1 MQGAARTG
9 AERTGSYVSTGSA
22 AATPQMAVHGQAPR
36 AMNKLIEKANVLVEA
51 LPYIRAFAGK
61 TLVIKYGG
69 KAQVDDALKAG
80 FAEDVV
86 LMKYIGLNPVIVHGG
101 GPQISDMMK
110 RLGKEPR
117 FVDGVRVTDRE
128 TMKIV
133 EMVLGGVINKEIVE
147 LISRHGG
154 RAVGVSGK
162 DGGLITA
169 KRAKASGGKRVDLG
183 QVGDVDTIDPQILV
197 DLTSNRY
204 IPVIAPI
211 GVDRDGA
218 TYNINADLVAGAVA
232 RAVKAEK
239 LVVLTDVAGILDAK
253 GSLVPTLA
261 RKDIQRLIKS
271 GTITSG
277 MLPKV
282 QACLTAVEGGVAKA
296 HIIDGR
302 VPHALLLEIFT
313 KEGIGTEIIA

>member
-1 MQGAARTG
+1 MK
-9 AERTGSYVSTGSA
+9 
-22 AATPQMAVHGQAPR
+22 P
-36 AMNKLIEKANVLVEA
+36 LIEKATTLVEA
-51 LPYIRAFAGK
+51 LPYLRAFAGK
-61 TLVIKYGG
+61 TIVIKYGG
-69 KAQVDDALKAG
+69 HAQVDEALKAG

-86 LMKYIGLNPVIVHGG
+86 LMKYIGVNPVVVHGG
-101 GPQISDMMK
+101 GPQITDMMA
-110 RLGKEPR
+110 RLGKKPT

-128 TMKIV
+128 TMEVV

-154 RAVGVSGK
+154 RAVGLSGK
-162 DGGLITA
+162 DGRLITA
-169 KRAKASGGKRVDLG
+169 KPLKPSGPKRVDLG
-183 QVGDVDTIDPQILV
+183 QVGEVESVDPQLLI

-211 GVDRDGA
+211 GVDRDGR

-232 RAVKAEK
+232 RALKAEK
-239 LVVLTDVAGILDAK
+239 LLVLTDVAGILDAK
-253 GSLVPTLA
+253 RALIPTLS
-261 RKDIQRLIKS
+261 RKEIQRLIKA

-302 VPHALLLEIFT
+302 VLHALLLEIFT

>member
-1 MQGAARTG
+1 MKR
-9 AERTGSYVSTGSA
+9 
-22 AATPQMAVHGQAPR
+22 
-36 AMNKLIEKANVLVEA
+36 LIEKAKTLVEA
-51 LPYIRAFAGK
+51 LPYLRAFADK
-61 TLVIKYGG
+61 TVVIKYGG
-69 KAQVDDALKAG
+69 NAQVDEALKDG

-86 LMKYIGLNPVIVHGG
+86 LMKYIGVNPVVVHGG

-110 RLGKEPR
+110 RLGKEPK

-128 TMKIV
+128 TMDIV

-154 RAVGVSGK
+154 RAVGLSGK
-162 DGGLITA
+162 DCRLIAA
-169 KRAKASGGKRVDLG
+169 KPLKPAGTKRVDLG
-183 QVGDVDTIDPQILV
+183 QVGDVESIDPQLLS

-211 GVDRDGA
+211 GVDREGR

-232 RAVKAEK
+232 RAIKAEK
-239 LVVLTDVAGILDAK
+239 LLVLTDVAGIKDAK
-253 GSLVPTLA
+253 GALIPTLS
-261 RKDIQRLIKS
+261 RKEIQRLIKA

>member
-1 MQGAARTG
+1 MKR
-9 AERTGSYVSTGSA
+9 
-22 AATPQMAVHGQAPR
+22 
-36 AMNKLIEKANVLVEA
+36 LIEKATTLVEA

-61 TLVIKYGG
+61 TVVIKYGG
-69 KAQVDDALKAG
+69 NAQIDDALKAG

-86 LMKYIGLNPVIVHGG
+86 LMKYIGVNPVVVHGG
-101 GPQISDMMK
+101 GPQISEMMK

-128 TMKIV
+128 TMEIV

-154 RAVGVSGK
+154 RAVGLSGK
-162 DGGLITA
+162 DGRLITA
-169 KRAKASGGKRVDLG
+169 KPLKPTGAKRVDLG
-183 QVGDVDTIDPQILV
+183 QVGDVESIDPQLLNG
-197 DLTSNRY
+197 LTSNRY

-211 GVDRDGA
+211 GVDRKGR
-218 TYNINADLVAGAVA
+218 TYNINADLVASAVA
-232 RAVKAEK
+232 RALKAEK
-239 LVVLTDVAGILDAK
+239 LLVLTDVTGIKDAK
-253 GSLVPTLA
+253 GRLIPTLS
-261 RKDIQRLIKS
+261 RKEIQRLIKA

>member
-1 MQGAARTG
+1 
-9 AERTGSYVSTGSA
+9 
-22 AATPQMAVHGQAPR
+22 
-36 AMNKLIEKANVLVEA
+36 MNRLIEKANILIEA

-61 TLVIKYGG
+61 TVVIKYGG
-69 KAQVDDALKAG
+69 HAQIDDALKAG
-80 FAEDVV
+80 FGEDVV

-128 TMKIV
+128 TMDIV
-133 EMVLGGVINKEIVE
+133 EMVLGGVINKEIVG
-147 LISRHGG
+147 LIARHGG

-162 DGGLITA
+162 DGRLITA
-169 KRAKASGGKRVDLG
+169 KPLKTAGRKRANLGYVGEVETVDAR
-183 QVGDVDTIDPQILV
+183 ILV
-197 DLTSNRY
+197 DLASNHY
-204 IPVIAPI
+204 IPVIAPM
-211 GVDRDGA
+211 GVGRDGA

-232 RAVKAEK
+232 RAVHAEK
-239 LVVLTDVAGILDAK
+239 LVVLTDVAGILDA
-253 GSLVPTLA
+253 SRTLLPTLS
-261 RKDIQRLIKS
+261 RKDIQRLVKN
-271 GTITSG
+271 GTITAG

>member
-1 MQGAARTG
+1 
-9 AERTGSYVSTGSA
+9 
-22 AATPQMAVHGQAPR
+22 
-36 AMNKLIEKANVLVEA
+36 MNRLIEKANILIEA

-69 KAQVDDALKAG
+69 HAQLDEVLKAG

-117 FVDGVRVTDRE
+117 FVNGVRVTDKG
-128 TMKIV
+128 TMEIV

-162 DGGLITA
+162 DGRLITA
-169 KRAKASGGKRVDLG
+169 KPVKATGRKRVDLG
-183 QVGDVDTIDPQILV
+183 QVGDVDSIDPQILV

-204 IPVIAPI
+204 IPVIAPV
-211 GVDRDGA
+211 GVGRDGR

-232 RAVKAEK
+232 RAVRAEK
-239 LVVLTDVAGILDAK
+239 LVMLTDVAGILNAK
-253 GSLVPTLA
+253 GALIPTLS

>member
-1 MQGAARTG
+1 MKR
-9 AERTGSYVSTGSA
+9 
-22 AATPQMAVHGQAPR
+22 
-36 AMNKLIEKANVLVEA
+36 LIEKATTLVEA
-51 LPYIRAFAGK
+51 LPYLRAFAGK
-61 TLVIKYGG
+61 TVVIKYGG
-69 KAQVDDALKAG
+69 NAQSDDALKAG

-86 LMKYIGLNPVIVHGG
+86 LMKYIGVNPVVVHGG

-128 TMKIV
+128 TMEIV

-154 RAVGVSGK
+154 RAVGLSGK
-162 DGGLITA
+162 DGRLITA
-169 KRAKASGGKRVDLG
+169 KPLKPAGAKRVDLG
-183 QVGDVDTIDPQILV
+183 QVGDVESIDPQLLNG
-197 DLTSNRY
+197 LTSNRY

-211 GVDRDGA
+211 GVDRKGR
-218 TYNINADLVAGAVA
+218 TYNINADLVAGAVS
-232 RAVKAEK
+232 RALKAEK
-239 LVVLTDVAGILDAK
+239 LLVLTDVTGIKDAK
-253 GSLVPTLA
+253 GRLIPTLS
-261 RKDIQRLIKS
+261 RKEIQRLIKT

>member
-1 MQGAARTG
+1 
-9 AERTGSYVSTGSA
+9 
-22 AATPQMAVHGQAPR
+22 
-36 AMNKLIEKANVLVEA
+36 MNRLIEKANILIEA

-69 KAQVDDALKAG
+69 HAQIDEVFKAG

-117 FVDGVRVTDRE
+117 FVDGVRVTDKE
-128 TMKIV
+128 TMEIV

-162 DGGLITA
+162 DGRLITA
-169 KRAKASGGKRVDLG
+169 KRVKASGGKRVDLG
-183 QVGDVDTIDPQILV
+183 QVGDVEAIDPQMLV

>member
-1 MQGAARTG
+1 MR
-9 AERTGSYVSTGSA
+9 
-22 AATPQMAVHGQAPR
+22 P
-36 AMNKLIEKANVLVEA
+36 LIEKANTLVEA
-51 LPYIRAFAGK
+51 LPYLRAFAGK
-61 TLVIKYGG
+61 TIVIKYGG
-69 KAQVDDALKAG
+69 HAQADEALKAG

-86 LMKYIGLNPVIVHGG
+86 LMKYIGVNPVVVHGG
-101 GPQISDMMK
+101 GPQITDMMA
-110 RLGKEPR
+110 RLGKKPT

-128 TMKIV
+128 TMEIV

-154 RAVGVSGK
+154 RAVGLSGK
-162 DGGLITA
+162 DGRLITA
-169 KRAKASGGKRVDLG
+169 KPLKPSGPKRVDLG
-183 QVGDVDTIDPQILV
+183 QVGEVESVDPQLLI

-204 IPVIAPI
+204 IPVIAPV
-211 GVDRDGA
+211 GVDRDGR

-232 RAVKAEK
+232 RALQAEK
-239 LVVLTDVAGILDAK
+239 LLVLTDVAGILDAK
-253 GSLVPTLA
+253 RALIPTLS
-261 RKDIQRLIKS
+261 RKEIQRLIKT

-313 KEGIGTEIIA
+313 KEGIGTEIIS

>member
-1 MQGAARTG
+1 MK
-9 AERTGSYVSTGSA
+9 
-22 AATPQMAVHGQAPR
+22 P
-36 AMNKLIEKANVLVEA
+36 LIEKATTLVEA
-51 LPYIRAFAGK
+51 LPYLRAFAGK
-61 TLVIKYGG
+61 TIVIKYGG
-69 KAQVDDALKAG
+69 HAQVDEALKAG

-86 LMKYIGLNPVIVHGG
+86 LMKYIGVNPVVVHGG
-101 GPQISDMMK
+101 GPQITDMMA
-110 RLGKEPR
+110 RLGKKPT

-128 TMKIV
+128 TMEIV

-154 RAVGVSGK
+154 RAVGLSGK
-162 DGGLITA
+162 DGRLITA
-169 KRAKASGGKRVDLG
+169 KPLKSTGPKRVDLG
-183 QVGDVDTIDPQILV
+183 QVGEVESVDPQLLI

-204 IPVIAPI
+204 IPVIAPV
-211 GVDRDGA
+211 GVDRDGR

-232 RAVKAEK
+232 RALKAEK
-239 LVVLTDVAGILDAK
+239 LLVLTDVAGILDAK
-253 GSLVPTLA
+253 RALIPTLS
-261 RKDIQRLIKS
+261 RKEIQRLIKA

>member
-1 MQGAARTG
+1 MKR
-9 AERTGSYVSTGSA
+9 
-22 AATPQMAVHGQAPR
+22 
-36 AMNKLIEKANVLVEA
+36 LIEKANTLVEA
-51 LPYIRAFAGK
+51 LPYLRAFAGK
-61 TLVIKYGG
+61 TVVIKYGG
-69 KAQVDDALKAG
+69 NAQIDDALKAG

-86 LMKYIGLNPVIVHGG
+86 LMKYIGVNPVVVHGG

-128 TMKIV
+128 TMEIV

-154 RAVGVSGK
+154 RAVGLSGK
-162 DGGLITA
+162 DGRLITA
-169 KRAKASGGKRVDLG
+169 KPLKPAGAKRVDLG
-183 QVGDVDTIDPQILV
+183 QVGDVESIDPQLLNG
-197 DLTSNRY
+197 LTSNRY

-211 GVDRDGA
+211 GVDRKGR
-218 TYNINADLVAGAVA
+218 TYNINADLVAGAVS
-232 RAVKAEK
+232 RALKAEK
-239 LVVLTDVAGILDAK
+239 LLVLTDVTGIKDAK
-253 GSLVPTLA
+253 GRLIPTLS
-261 RKDIQRLIKS
+261 RKEIQRLIKA

>member
-1 MQGAARTG
+1 M
-9 AERTGSYVSTGSA
+9 
-22 AATPQMAVHGQAPR
+22 
-36 AMNKLIEKANVLVEA
+36 KKIIEKANTLVEA
-51 LPYIRAFAGK
+51 LPYLRAFAGK
-61 TLVIKYGG
+61 TVVIKYGG
-69 KAQVDDALKAG
+69 NAQIDEALKDG

-86 LMKYIGLNPVIVHGG
+86 LMKYIGVNPVVVHGG

-110 RLGKEPR
+110 RLGKKPV

-128 TMKIV
+128 TMEIV

-154 RAVGVSGK
+154 RAVGLSGK
-162 DGGLITA
+162 DGRLITA
-169 KRAKASGGKRVDLG
+169 KPLKPAGPKRVDLG
-183 QVGDVDTIDPQILV
+183 QVGEVESIDPQVLG

-211 GVDRDGA
+211 GVDRQGRA
-218 TYNINADLVAGAVA
+218 YNINADLVAGAIA
-232 RAVKAEK
+232 RALKAEK
-239 LVVLTDVAGILDAK
+239 LLVLTDVAGIKDAK
-253 GSLVPTLA
+253 GKLLPTLS
-261 RKDIQRLIKS
+261 RKEIQRLIKA

-282 QACLTAVEGGVAKA
+282 QACLTAVEGGVTKA

>member
-1 MQGAARTG
+1 MKR
-9 AERTGSYVSTGSA
+9 
-22 AATPQMAVHGQAPR
+22 
-36 AMNKLIEKANVLVEA
+36 LIEKANTLVEA
-51 LPYIRAFAGK
+51 LPYLRAFAGK
-61 TLVIKYGG
+61 TVVIKYGG
-69 KAQVDDALKAG
+69 NAQIDETLKAG

-86 LMKYIGLNPVIVHGG
+86 LMKYIGVNPVVVHGG

-110 RLGKEPR
+110 RLGKAPK

-128 TMKIV
+128 TMDIV

-154 RAVGVSGK
+154 RAVGLSGK
-162 DGGLITA
+162 DGRLITA
-169 KRAKASGGKRVDLG
+169 KPLKPSGPKRDLG
-183 QVGDVDTIDPQILV
+183 QVGDVDSIDPQLLG

-211 GVDRDGA
+211 GVDREGR

-232 RAVKAEK
+232 RALNAEK
-239 LVVLTDVAGILDAK
+239 LLVLTDVTGIKDAR
-253 GSLVPTLA
+253 GALIPTLS
-261 RKDIQRLIKS
+261 RKDIQRLIKA

-282 QACLTAVEGGVAKA
+282 QACLSAVEGGVAKA

>member
-1 MQGAARTG
+1 LNR
-9 AERTGSYVSTGSA
+9 
-22 AATPQMAVHGQAPR
+22 
-36 AMNKLIEKANVLVEA
+36 LIEKANILIEA

-69 KAQVDDALKAG
+69 HAQLDEALKAG

-117 FVDGVRVTDRE
+117 FVDGVRVTDKE
-128 TMKIV
+128 TMEIV

-162 DGGLITA
+162 DGRLITA
-169 KRAKASGGKRVDLG
+169 KPVKAAGRKRVDLG

-204 IPVIAPI
+204 IPVIAPV
-211 GVDRDGA
+211 GVGRDGR

-232 RAVKAEK
+232 RAVQAEK
-239 LVVLTDVAGILDAK
+239 LVMLTDVAGILNAK
-253 GSLVPTLA
+253 GALIPTLS